1 MHFYSNSRKASVP
14 RNGTTSGEIT
24 VLVVLLFVATVL
36 AICSP
41 GVGLESSVSGV
52 IDEIVGIFDIP
63 QSVWP

>member
-1 MHFYSNSRKASVP
+1 MHFYSYSRKASVT

>member
-1 MHFYSNSRKASVP
+1 MHFHSNSRKASVP

>member
-1 MHFYSNSRKASVP
+1 MHFYSNSRKASVT

>member
-63 QSVWP
+63 KSVWP